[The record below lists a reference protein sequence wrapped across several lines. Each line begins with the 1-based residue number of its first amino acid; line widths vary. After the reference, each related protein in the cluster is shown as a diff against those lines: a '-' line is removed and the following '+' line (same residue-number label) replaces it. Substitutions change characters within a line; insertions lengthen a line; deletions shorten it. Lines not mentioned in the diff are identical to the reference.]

1 MRIADLLDL
10 EKEVTDAQAPA
21 PPAPP
26 APPASAPGLQ
36 GPVSEAA
43 VDPIAR
49 IVAERPR
56 APEPTSDATSP
67 PPRPVPF
74 PWFAFVAG
82 AVVLVLLLRTT
93 RKTSTASQT
102 QRQVAHVEGG
112 LVVGNAE
119 VTDYGAVPDLYERLT
134 EPFLW
139 A

>member
-56 APEPTSDATSP
+56 APEPTSDPTSP
-67 PPRPVPF
+67 PPRHVPF
-74 PWFAFVAG
+74 PWFAFAAG
-82 AVVLVLLLRTT
+82 AVVLVLLLRAT
-93 RKTSTASQT
+93 RKNSAIQP
-102 QRQVAHVEGG
+102 QREMAHLKGG
-112 LVVGNAE
+112 LEVDNAE
-119 VTDYGAVPDLYERLT
+119 VTDYGAVPELYERLT